1 MATLKDIG
9 DELGL
14 STATVSRA
22 LNGFPEVNA
31 ATRTRVVEV
40 ATRLGYRPNRI
51 AQRLVT
57 GRSGMVG
64 MIVKVNPDM
73 STDRNFLETLT
84 GLTAALAQRDVELV
98 LSVDQHDNPIAAY
111 QRILERGILDGFI
124 LNAPQLNDP
133 RIEFLRQR
141 GIPFAVHG
149 VVPGDTDYPYYA
161 VNNHGIAKVSV
172 DFLLSLGHRRI
183 AYLNGERGHVY
194 AEERAAGF
202 AKVMQAEGLGVPDAF
217 HTFLEP
223 VENEGY
229 LSAINMLSGR
239 AGPRPTAIICS
250 SVVLAVGAMRAA
262 KDLGLNVPSD
272 LSIIA
277 HDDDLPDMRSDTL
290 VPQLTVTMSPLR
302 DACVPLANHLIDRIT
317 SGPTVVPQ
325 TVAEAR
331 LVVRA
336 STATVPLGHSDPW

>member
-149 VVPGDTDYPYYA
+149 VIPGDTDYPYYA
-161 VNNHGIAKVSV
+161 VNNHG
-172 DFLLSLGHRRI
+172 
-183 AYLNGERGHVY
+183 
-194 AEERAAGF
+194 
-202 AKVMQAEGLGVPDAF
+202 
-217 HTFLEP
+217 
-223 VENEGY
+223 
-229 LSAINMLSGR
+229 SAQ
-239 AGPRPTAIICS
+239 
-250 SVVLAVGAMRAA
+250 V
-262 KDLGLNVPSD
+262 
-272 LSIIA
+272 
-277 HDDDLPDMRSDTL
+277 
-290 VPQLTVTMSPLR
+290 
-302 DACVPLANHLIDRIT
+302 
-317 SGPTVVPQ
+317 
-325 TVAEAR
+325 
-331 LVVRA
+331 
-336 STATVPLGHSDPW
+336 